1 MTSEKI
7 IFYAMKGCG
16 HCENAEIALA
26 EEINSGKIKV
36 LSNFEAPYGVQ
47 GFPHFVNT
55 INKKTLTGWPG
66 SKKDLLE
73 RLECKEFYDDI
84 DDFFNTPI
92 KDMYGNEKF
101 KENFPANIAGNTC
114 YKNCWS
120 INGGPPPQLIKSTND
135 WPKNQSFY
143 DKYYPCLDS
152 CDNDAKAAAA
162 KAKKAPP
169 SPTTCCPRYARF
181 VKDRYLSRDGRFTFD
196 TLNADCISGKC
207 PLKNFCHTNNQEYN
221 RCMAEGFSE
230 NYEPESMPSYPVVQ
244 SMEPIPP
251 SIHYY
256 HDMGAGYSKLSNCW
270 VKRPDFTA

>member
-26 EEINSGKIKV
+26 EEINSGKIKI

-92 KDMYGNEKF
+92 KDMYGKPPI
-101 KENFPANIAGNTC
+101 KEN
-114 YKNCWS
+114 
-120 INGGPPPQLIKSTND
+120 
-135 WPKNQSFY
+135 
-143 DKYYPCLDS
+143 
-152 CDNDAKAAAA
+152 
-162 KAKKAPP
+162 
-169 SPTTCCPRYARF
+169 
-181 VKDRYLSRDGRFTFD
+181 
-196 TLNADCISGKC
+196 
-207 PLKNFCHTNNQEYN
+207 
-221 RCMAEGFSE
+221 FSE
-230 NYEPESMPSYPVVQ
+230 NYEHESMPSHPVVQ
-244 SMEPIPP
+244 SIEPIPP